1 MIEKIDQYKRSSHP
15 GYLSISKKW
24 DWIYKDFTLSMLASI
39 KNRIKLYQTF
49 VNQEDSKELIDLF
62 GKKKLTSV
70 LGKA

>member
-1 MIEKIDQYKRSSHP
+1 
-15 GYLSISKKW
+15 
-24 DWIYKDFTLSMLASI
+24 MLASI